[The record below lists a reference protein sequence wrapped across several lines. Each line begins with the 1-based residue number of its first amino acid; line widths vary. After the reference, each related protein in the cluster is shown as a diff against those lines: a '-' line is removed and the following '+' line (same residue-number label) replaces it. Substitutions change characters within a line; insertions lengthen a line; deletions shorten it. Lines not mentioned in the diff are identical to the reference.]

1 MSKTTGLSSK
11 YPLTVDLLIH
21 QILMLT
27 LKNQEQDRKLILTE
41 NKVKN
46 DNL

>member
-1 MSKTTGLSSK
+1 MSKTTGLNSK
-11 YPLTVDLLIH
+11 NPLTVDLLIH

-46 DNL
+46 DSL